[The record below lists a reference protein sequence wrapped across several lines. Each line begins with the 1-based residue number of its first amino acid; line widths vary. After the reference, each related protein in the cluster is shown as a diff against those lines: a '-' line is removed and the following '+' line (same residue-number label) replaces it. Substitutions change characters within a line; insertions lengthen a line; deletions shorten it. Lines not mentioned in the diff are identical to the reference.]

1 MGSIG
6 LAEIVTILLI
16 SPLVIIP
23 FWKIFKK
30 AGMYP
35 ELSILMFVPLAN
47 VVALY
52 YLAFAAWP
60 SLRDPK

>member
-1 MGSIG
+1 MRSIG

-35 ELSILMFVPLAN
+35 ELSILMFVHVAN
-47 VVALY
+47 VIALY
-52 YLAFAAWP
+52 YLAFAPWP
-60 SLRDPK
+60 SLREPK